1 MYFKNFIFITLFL
14 STTILFSQSTIGV
27 NVNDEDFEVEGSV
40 DMSDYG
46 NGTIFMINA
55 NFIETKFN
63 SLASL
68 GFTANNSFQGVDGL
82 NLSLGINMILLE
94 DYGAIPLMIKAS
106 YVLPLI
112 QEIPRVSLSAKFAYA
127 PSVLSF
133 DEADDYFEFRTEASM
148 EMINAVSVY
157 LGYRDIEA
165 GYTTLKSDTFND
177 SFYGGLKLSF

>member
-1 MYFKNFIFITLFL
+1 MFLKKIIFITLFI
-14 STTILFSQSTIGV
+14 STTILFSQSTIGI

-40 DMSDYG
+40 DISDYG

-63 SLASL
+63 SLA
-68 GFTANNSFQGVDGL
+68 GFGLTANNSFQGLEGL
-82 NLSLGINMILLE
+82 NLSLGINLILLE
-94 DYGAIPLMIKAS
+94 NYGALPLMIKAS
-106 YVLPLI
+106 YILPLI
-112 QEIPRVSLSAKFAYA
+112 QEIPTISVSAKFAYA

>member
-1 MYFKNFIFITLFL
+1 MYLKKFIFITLFL
-14 STTILFSQSTIGV
+14 STSILFSQSTIGV

-40 DMSDYG
+40 DISDYG

-63 SLASL
+63 SLAAI

-94 DYGAIPLMIKAS
+94 DHGAIPLMIKAS

-112 QEIPRVSLSAKFAYA
+112 QEIPTVSVSAKFAYA
-127 PSVLSF
+127 PSV
-133 DEADDYFEFRTEASM
+133 
-148 EMINAVSVY
+148 I
-157 LGYRDIEA
+157 
-165 GYTTLKSDTFND
+165 
-177 SFYGGLKLSF
+177 

>member
-1 MYFKNFIFITLFL
+1 MYLKKFIFITLFL
-14 STTILFSQSTIGV
+14 STSILFSQSTIGV

-40 DMSDYG
+40 DISDYG

-63 SLASL
+63 SLAGI

-112 QEIPRVSLSAKFAYA
+112 QEIPTVSVSAKFAYA